1 MTIAP
6 TIMVSSTFYDLRQIR
21 ADLSAFIS
29 DELGY
34 IPLLSELPSFP
45 IDPDFDTIENCRRRV
60 DQNADILV
68 LVIGGRYGSIDKQT
82 DKSITNLEFLAA
94 KNKGIPVYAFIDKG
108 ILSIMPVW
116 KANPTGNFAAV
127 VDTPRVFEFIELVR
141 SQERV
146 WTFAFESARDI
157 VTVLR
162 IQLAYLFQES
172 LKLRLLL
179 SGSVLPYFLER
190 LKPKAL
196 RLALERPRA
205 WEYQLFFQSLIDE
218 VERRADLVKEY
229 REGLLL
235 EVAASVSASDAPEWL
250 QTRLHELQSL
260 VASANR
266 LINDSAKEA
275 FGKPGEPGN
284 VEHIVWVS
292 RMLAV
297 VMENMIKW
305 ATRIRCTRLAPP
317 FDSVAPEA
325 ALFVDDLISQFTTF
339 PKDSLNKLED
349 ILLQPPSD
357 KPQELHLTMTFTL
370 ANQTRFS
377 DALESAR
384 RYYSAG
390 RRQ

>member
-45 IDPDFDTIENCRRRV
+45 IEPDFDTIENCRRRV

-68 LVIGGRYGSIDKQT
+68 LVIGGRYGSIDQQT

-116 KANPTGNFAAV
+116 KANPTGNFADV

-141 SQERV
+141 NQERV
-146 WTFAFESARDI
+146 WTFPFESARDI

-179 SGSVLPYFLER
+179 SGSALPHFLER

-205 WEYQLFFQSLIDE
+205 WEHRLFFQSLIDE

-235 EVAASVSASDAPEWL
+235 EVAASVSASDAPEWF

-266 LINDSAKEA
+266 LINESAQEA
-275 FGKPGEPGN
+275 FGKPGEPGD
-284 VEHIVWVS
+284 VEYIVWVS

-297 VMENMIKW
+297 VLENMIKW

-317 FDSVAPEA
+317 FDLVAPEA

-349 ILLQPPSD
+349 ILLQPPSG
-357 KPQELHLTMTFTL
+357 KPPELYLTMKLTL
-370 ANQTRFS
+370 ANQTRFLN
-377 DALESAR
+377 ALESAR

-390 RRQ
+390 ERQ

>member
-1 MTIAP
+1 MSVAP
-6 TIMVSSTFYDLRQIR
+6 TTMVSSTFYDLRQIR

-45 IDPDFDTIENCRRRV
+45 TDPDIDTIENCRRRV

-68 LVIGGRYGSIDKQT
+68 LVIGGRYGSIDQET
-82 DKSITNLEFLAA
+82 DKSITNLEFLSAR
-94 KNKGIPVYAFIDKG
+94 NKGIPVYAFIDKG
-108 ILSIMPVW
+108 ILSILPIW
-116 KANPTGNFAAV
+116 KANPAGNFATV

-179 SGSVLPYFLER
+179 GGSALPRSLER
-190 LKPKAL
+190 LRPRAL
-196 RLALERPRA
+196 RLALERPKA
-205 WEYQLFFQSLIDE
+205 WEYRLFLQSLIDE
-218 VERRADLVKEY
+218 VERRTDLVREY

-235 EVAASVSASDAPEWL
+235 EASTSVSASDAPEWFL
-250 QTRLHELQSL
+250 TRLHELQSL

-266 LINDSAKEA
+266 LINESAQEA
-275 FGKPGEPGN
+275 FGKPGEPGD

-292 RMLAV
+292 RMVAV
-297 VMENMIKW
+297 VLENTIKW
-305 ATRIRCTRLAPP
+305 ATRIRCTRLASP
-317 FDSVAPEA
+317 FDLVAPEA
-325 ALFVDDLISQFTTF
+325 ALFVEDLISQFTTF
-339 PKDSLNKLED
+339 PRDSLNKVED
-349 ILLQPPSD
+349 ALLQPPSG
-357 KPQELHLTMTFTL
+357 KPQELRLVMTLTL
-370 ANQTRFS
+370 ANQSRFFE
-377 DALESAR
+377 ALESAQR
-384 RYYSAG
+384 HYSAG
-390 RRQ
+390 GR